1 MTHRSLWLVTLL
13 LACKSAPPPEPP
25 APPAPTEAA
34 PVNAATVTPPVAA
47 DAPIWQSAAILE
59 GKCKATLAEIEVIRG
74 EIKAGAPDT
83 LAAYDRMLAKVDRLS
98 GWLDLSANVSPEE
111 TVRNAAEACQRS
123 LGTLVNDLNLD
134 RGLYDRVAAI
144 EVERLNPL
152 GQRSTALILRTFK
165 RAGVSQDEATR
176 QKLKALYDEMVKVG
190 QDFDR
195 AIRDDVRTIEVD
207 PSELKGLPE
216 DFIKGHPVGENGK
229 VKLTT
234 NNPDFLPVST
244 YAESESLRKALY
256 VAFQSRAAET
266 NPQNLKKLLELRHT
280 YATTLGYPSWA
291 AYMAEDKMVKTAA
304 TIEKFLGDVAQV
316 ARPRMN
322 ADLKELLARKK
333 KDDKKAKQIEGWDR
347 FYYVEKVRAEKF
359 GFDARAVRPYFEYN
373 AVTAGLMDLYG
384 ELFAVRFVKDT
395 EAPRWHPDVEAY
407 QLWQGDKQ
415 LGRFYLDMHP
425 RPNKYGHAAMFPLQT
440 GLSDGTLAIGALV
453 CNFPDPKTSQ
463 GPALMEHDQV
473 VTYFHEFGH
482 LVHQLLATGSPY
494 VNLGGTNVEW
504 DFVEAPSQLL
514 EEWARDA
521 TVLARFAHHVESKE
535 PIPAALVQKLRES
548 AEFGKGTAVMRQVFY
563 ASLSFQLH
571 NQKPDGLDL
580 DKVTVALEKQYSPYP
595 HAAGTRMYASF
606 GHLQSYSSM
615 YYTYQWSLS
624 LAKDIYTRFQKAGL
638 LDPATAAAYR
648 TEILSPGGSR
658 DASELVASFLG
669 RTTNLEAYRAWLQSK

>member
-1 MTHRSLWLVTLL
+1 MTHRSLWLVTLV

-25 APPAPTEAA
+25 TPPAPTEAT
-34 PVNAATVTPPVAA
+34 PVSQAVTPPVPV

-59 GKCKATLAEIEVIRG
+59 GKCKATLAEIEALRG

-83 LAAYDRMLAKVDRLS
+83 LASYDRMLAKVDRLN

-111 TVRNAAEACQRS
+111 SVRNAAEACQRS

-144 EVERLNPL
+144 EVAKLNPL

-165 RAGVSQDEATR
+165 RAGVSQDDATR

-195 AIRDDVRTIEVD
+195 AIRDDVRTVEVD
-207 PSELKGLPE
+207 QAELKGLPE
-216 DFIKGHPVGENGK
+216 DFIKGHPAGENGK

-266 NPQNLKKLLELRHT
+266 NQENLKKLLELRHT

-304 TIEKFLGDVAQV
+304 TIEKFLGDVAKI

-373 AVTAGLMDLYG
+373 AVTAG
-384 ELFAVRFVKDT
+384 
-395 EAPRWHPDVEAY
+395 
-407 QLWQGDKQ
+407 QI
-415 LGRFYLDMHP
+415 GR
-425 RPNKYGHAAMFPLQT
+425 A
-440 GLSDGTLAIGALV
+440 S
-453 CNFPDPKTSQ
+453 C
-463 GPALMEHDQV
+463 
-473 VTYFHEFGH
+473 
-482 LVHQLLATGSPY
+482 
-494 VNLGGTNVEW
+494 
-504 DFVEAPSQLL
+504 
-514 EEWARDA
+514 
-521 TVLARFAHHVESKE
+521 
-535 PIPAALVQKLRES
+535 RER
-548 AEFGKGTAVMRQVFY
+548 G
-563 ASLSFQLH
+563 
-571 NQKPDGLDL
+571 
-580 DKVTVALEKQYSPYP
+580 
-595 HAAGTRMYASF
+595 
-606 GHLQSYSSM
+606 
-615 YYTYQWSLS
+615 
-624 LAKDIYTRFQKAGL
+624 
-638 LDPATAAAYR
+638 
-648 TEILSPGGSR
+648 
-658 DASELVASFLG
+658 
-669 RTTNLEAYRAWLQSK
+669 

>member
-1 MTHRSLWLVTLL
+1 MTHRSLWLVALV

-25 APPAPTEAA
+25 APPAPTEATPVSEAA
-34 PVNAATVTPPVAA
+34 PPPVPV

-59 GKCKATLAEIEVIRG
+59 GKCKATLAEIEGLRG

-144 EVERLNPL
+144 DVSKLNPL

-195 AIRDDVRTIEVD
+195 AIRDDVRTVEVD
-207 PSELKGLPE
+207 PAELKGLPE
-216 DFIKGHPVGENGK
+216 DFIKGHPAGENGK

-256 VAFQSRAAET
+256 VAFQSRASET
-266 NPQNLKKLLELRHT
+266 NQTNLKKLLELRHT

-291 AYMAEDKMVKTAA
+291 AYMAEDKMVKTAG
-304 TIEKFLGDVAQV
+304 TIEKFLGDVAKV

-359 GFDARAVRPYFEYN
+359 GFDARSVRPYFEYN
-373 AVTAGLMDLYG
+373 AVTAGLMELYG
-384 ELFAVRFVKDT
+384 ELFAVRFVKD
-395 EAPRWHPDVEAY
+395 EQAPRWHPDVEAY

-521 TVLARFAHHVESKE
+521 TVLARFAKHVESKE

-571 NQKPDGLDL
+571 NQKPEGLDL
-580 DKVTVALEKQYSPYP
+580 DRVTEALEKQYSPYP
-595 HAAGTRMYASF
+595 HVAGTRMYASF

-658 DASELVASFLG
+658 DASDLVGSFLG
-669 RTTNLEAYRAWLQSK
+669 RATNLDAYRAWLQSK